1 MWGDKVWRQE
11 KKRHQE
17 ERGRNKENN
26 DFKDGLE
33 NIQQTEMLRS
43 LSSVGMCARRSQL
56 HENQVTDVDLMNG
69 MLPKGRLFGSSCGS
83 F

>member
-1 MWGDKVWRQE
+1 MRGDKLWRKE

-26 DFKDGLE
+26 RNNGFKDGLE
-33 NIQQTEMLRS
+33 
-43 LSSVGMCARRSQL
+43 SVQHIACKQKCPRCTQL
-56 HENQVTDVDLMNG
+56 HENQVTDVDVMNG
-69 MLPKGRLFGSSCGS
+69 MLPKGHLFGSSCGS